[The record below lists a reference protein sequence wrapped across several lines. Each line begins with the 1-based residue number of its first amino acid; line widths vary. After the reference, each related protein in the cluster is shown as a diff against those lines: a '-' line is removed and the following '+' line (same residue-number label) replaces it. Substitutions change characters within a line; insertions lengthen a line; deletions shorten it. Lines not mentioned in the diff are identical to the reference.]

1 MRPVIHSTKHY
12 VQMGRFTVATGAAV
26 VQDIIIAVESTV
38 ANLVDEVEE
47 GAVVKAVYFE
57 LWQLDAGAA
66 GNSVTIVVKSPIGN
80 VGPTFTNMNALG
92 VFNNKKNILYT
103 TQGLIP
109 NDGITGP
116 IIVLRGWIK
125 IPKSKQRFGLGDRLH
140 LVVANNSAQDLFVCG
155 FATYKEYT

>member
-12 VQMGRFTVATGAAV
+12 VQITRSSLATVSAV
-26 VQDIIIAVESTV
+26 TEDIILAVESTV

-57 LWQLDAGAA
+57 LWLQNEGNDA
-66 GNSVTIVVKSPIGN
+66 STVVIVVKSPIGN
-80 VGPTFTNMNALG
+80 VGPTFANMNSLG
-92 VFNNKKNILYT
+92 TFNNKKNILFT
-103 TQGLIP
+103 HQGLTP
-109 NDGITGP
+109 NDAIQGP
-116 IIVLRGWIK
+116 MNVLRGWIK

-140 LVVANNSAQDLFVCG
+140 LVISNSGASTLQYCG